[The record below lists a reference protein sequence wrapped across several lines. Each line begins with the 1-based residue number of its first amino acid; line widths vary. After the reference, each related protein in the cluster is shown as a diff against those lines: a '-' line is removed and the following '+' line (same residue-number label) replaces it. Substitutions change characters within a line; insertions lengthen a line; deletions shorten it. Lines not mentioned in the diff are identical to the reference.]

1 MMIGKMAKTKYL
13 PTFKYECEA
22 RINGALMIAGI
33 DEVGRGPL
41 AGPVVAACV
50 ILPEDFPEIG
60 VDDSKRLLP
69 KKRESLANE
78 IEQRAICWAIGK
90 VEPEEIDRINIY
102 QASRLAMKRAT
113 QSMTITPGF
122 LLIDGRA
129 NIDIHIA
136 QRTIIKGD
144 QQSLSIASAA
154 ILAKVARDKMMET
167 FHDIYPEYGFNK
179 HKGYATKNHLEAI
192 RKNGP
197 SPIHRKS
204 FKPIRETLQLKLFV

>member
-1 MMIGKMAKTKYL
+1 MV
-13 PTFKYECEA
+13 
-22 RINGALMIAGI
+22 AGI
-33 DEVGRGPL
+33 DEAGRGPL

-78 IEQRAICWAIGK
+78 IQQLAICWAVGK
-90 VEPEEIDRINIY
+90 VEAEEIDRINIY
-102 QASRLAMKRAT
+102 QASRLAMKRAA
-113 QSMTITPGF
+113 QSMTIIPGF
-122 LLIDGRA
+122 ILIDGLA
-129 NIDIHIA
+129 KIDMEIA

-154 ILAKVARDKMMET
+154 ILAKVTRDRIMET
-167 FHDIYPEYGFNK
+167 FHETYPEYGFDK

-197 SPIHRKS
+197 SPIHRRS
-204 FKPIRETLQLKLFV
+204 FKPVRESLQLEIFK